1 MIKKQWESLAI
12 TVTFCFICNALT
24 TSLIPNAMKKLIL
37 LIVLVVM
44 VCSSTVAH
52 NIMFKHLEV
61 RDGMPSNQI
70 NSIYKDSRGFMW
82 FGTASGLARYDGYRF
97 KVFYSSDNDPASLPN
112 SYIEKITEDGEG
124 RLWIRTG
131 ESGYVIY
138 NWDTEDFVRDVR
150 SYMWDIGIDGTPR
163 FVFVDS
169 QKNMWFAVDG
179 KGCYRYRP
187 GEKKAEVLSFGGK
200 GMPEGIVMDIV
211 ECKDGVVV
219 VYDNGHV
226 LCIDREE
233 VKVKWELTDI
243 MKEMGT
249 RTEIFFLYVDK
260 DDDLWIYGAPGVWA
274 YNLPAKK
281 WRSQWSFS
289 DRGQAHVVA
298 IAQDRRGRIWFGK
311 DQDGIDIWNK
321 TTGETVSL
329 TYNVDDERGL
339 PNNTI
344 NVLYEDEGGVMW
356 IGTYKKGVAY
366 YNEGI
371 FKFSINRLGDI
382 NCLEEC
388 GNGCLWLGSNDAGLM
403 HWNSLTDE
411 KKIYTHSRAGNSI
424 ASNVIVTLLQATDG
438 KLWIGTF
445 WEGLDCFDGKR
456 FVNYRN
462 RPGDENSLANNN
474 VWALAE
480 DKDGNIWIGTL
491 GGGLQCL
498 NPKTGK
504 FITYTMANS
513 DLISN
518 HISSICITRNNRL
531 VIGTSS
537 TGVAIMDLNTRKI
550 TNMVGNLSG
559 NQRFSNQSINQVYED
574 SRGLIWIG
582 TRNGLNLYN
591 PKNDHLQIVSSG
603 QDEAKE
609 YIAGIAEDENKNM
622 WMTTANGVLN
632 IIPSIDTK
640 TGDYAFHYYI
650 YDDKDGLQGAEFN
663 QRSIKRLTSGEIAMG
678 GMYGLNTFS
687 PNDIKYNLML
697 PKVMFTGFQ
706 LFNEEIEIGKE
717 YGGRVLLRESL
728 NKVREIELDYKQN
741 VFTVLFASDNYIL
754 PDKTQ
759 YLYKLEG
766 FNEDWLSGMADMHRV
781 TYTNLA
787 PGTYMLK
794 VKAVNSDGY
803 AGTEEASLKIIIRP
817 PFWMTSWA
825 YAVYALLLI
834 GVLILARN
842 AVLRRERN
850 KFKIQQMEHEA
861 ERNEEVNQMK
871 FRFFTNVSHELR
883 TPLTLIIS
891 PLESMIKETKDDR
904 KLGQLKL
911 MHRNASRLLNLVN
924 QLLDFRKNEVAG
936 LHLSLSEGEIVSYVH
951 NICNSFLM
959 LSEKKNVHLTF
970 FSAIESLNMSFDED
984 KIGKVVMN
992 LLSNAFKFTP
1002 DGGRVDV
1009 SLELLKGVAET
1020 LEIKVSDT
1028 GVGISDADKERIFE
1042 RFYQSERKGDG
1053 SSTTGSGIGLSLV
1066 RDYVTLHGGV
1076 VRVFDNVGTGSVFV
1090 VDIPVKH
1097 SAVNVVTP
1105 LSEEAVEEDAAV
1117 LALESE
1123 EKPEIELPDEEG
1135 RKKPLALIVDDNE
1148 DFVSFMRYTLSLYF
1162 RVESAV
1168 NGKEAWQVIPE
1179 LMPDIIVS
1187 DVMMPEMD
1195 GNELCR
1201 WVKADKRT
1209 SNIPFVLL
1217 TAKQSVENKVEGLTI
1232 GADDYVTK
1240 PFNMEV
1246 LILRMRKLID
1256 LSSKNKLRTRIDP
1269 EPSEIVI
1276 TSMDEKLIEN
1286 AIKYVE
1292 ANISRSDLSVEELSH
1307 ELGMSR
1313 VHLYKK
1319 LLQIT
1324 GKTPIEFI
1332 RIIRLKRAAQ
1342 LLRES
1347 QQNVSEVAYQVGF
1360 NNPKYFS
1367 KYFKDEFGVLPS
1379 VYQEKEGK

>member
-1 MIKKQWESLAI
+1 
-12 TVTFCFICNALT
+12 
-24 TSLIPNAMKKLIL
+24 MKKLTLL
-37 LIVLVVM
+37 LISAILTCFVAE
-44 VCSSTVAH
+44 AH
-52 NIMFKHLEV
+52 NFMFKHLEV
-61 RDGMPSNQI
+61 RDGMPNNQI
-70 NSIYKDSRGFMW
+70 NAILKDSRGFMW

-112 SYIEKITEDGEG
+112 NYIEKITEDGEG

-131 ESGYVIY
+131 EKGYTIY
-138 NWDTEDFVRDVR
+138 NWDTESFVRDVR
-150 SYMWDIGIDGTPR
+150 SWMWNIGIDGTPDY
-163 FVFVDS
+163 VYVDN
-169 QKNMWFAVDG
+169 QKNTWFMVEG

-187 GEKKAEVLSFGGK
+187 GDKEAVLLPYGDK
-200 GMPEGIVMDIV
+200 GIPQGAVQDIA
-211 ECKDGVVV
+211 ECKDGIVM
-219 VYDNGHV
+219 VYDNGRV

-233 VKVKWELTDI
+233 VQVRWTLNEVAAKMGNRTDV
-243 MKEMGT
+243 
-249 RTEIFFLYVDK
+249 FFLYVDK

-274 YNLPAKK
+274 YNLPARK
-281 WRSQWSFS
+281 WQTQWCFNI
-289 DRGQAHVVA
+289 RGQAHVVA
-298 IAQDRRGRIWFGK
+298 IAQDKQGRMWFGK
-311 DQDGIDIWNK
+311 DQDGIDIWSK
-321 TTGETVSL
+321 TAGEIASL
-329 TYNVDDERGL
+329 NYSTDDERGL

-344 NVLYEDEGGVMW
+344 NVLYEDNAGVMW
-356 IGTYKKGVAY
+356 IGTYKKSVAY
-366 YNEGI
+366 YDEGI
-371 FKFSINRLGDI
+371 FKFAINRLGDV

-388 GNGCLWLGSNDAGLM
+388 GNGCLWLGTNDAGLI
-403 HWNSLTDE
+403 HWNPETD
-411 KKIYTHSRAGNSI
+411 KRKIYAHTAAGNSI
-424 ASNVIVTLLQATDG
+424 ASNVIVCLLKSRDG

-445 WEGLDCFDGKR
+445 WEGLDCFDGHR

-462 RPGDENSLANNN
+462 RRGDENSLANNN
-474 VWALAE
+474 VWSLAE
-480 DKDGNIWIGTL
+480 DKDGNIWIATL

-498 NPKTGK
+498 DPATGK
-504 FITYTMANS
+504 FTTYNLGNS
-513 DLISN
+513 DIISN
-518 HISSICITRNNRL
+518 HLASLCLTRDNRL
-531 VIGTSS
+531 IIGTASS
-537 TGVAIMDLNTRKI
+537 GISIMDLGTRKI
-550 TNMVGNLSG
+550 TNLVGNLSG
-559 NQRFSNQSINQVYED
+559 SARFSSQNINQVYED

-582 TRNGLNLYN
+582 TRGGLNLYN
-591 PKNDHLQIVSSG
+591 PKNDHLQNIS
-603 QDEAKE
+603 QENDEAKLF
-609 YIAGIAEDENKNM
+609 IAGIAEDEDRNM
-622 WMTTANGVLN
+622 WVTTANGVVN
-632 IIPSIDTK
+632 IVPTVDSK
-640 TGDYAFHYYI
+640 TGDYSFSYYV
-650 YDDKDGLQGAEFN
+650 YDDKDGLQGSEFN
-663 QRSIKRLTSGEIAMG
+663 QRSIKRLSSGEIAMG
-678 GMYGLNTFS
+678 GMYGLNTFR
-687 PNDIKYNLML
+687 PTNIKYNRM
-697 PKVMFTGFQ
+697 PPRVMFTGFQ
-706 LFNEEIEIGKE
+706 LFNEEVEIGKE
-717 YGGRVLLRESL
+717 YGGRVLLHEAL
-728 NKVREIELDYKQN
+728 NKVRKIELDYKQN
-741 VFTVLFASDNYIL
+741 VFTVLFASDNYVL
-754 PDKTQ
+754 PEKTQ

-766 FNEDWLSGMADMHRV
+766 FNEDWLSGTADMHRV

-787 PGTYMLK
+787 PGTYTLRI
-794 VKAVNSDGY
+794 KAINSDGY
-803 AGTEEASLKIIIRP
+803 VGTEEASLKMIIRP
-817 PFWMTSWA
+817 PFWMTPWA
-825 YAVYALLLI
+825 YILYALLLA

-850 KFKIQQMEHEA
+850 KFKIQQMEREA

-891 PLESMIKETKDDR
+891 PLEGMMKETQDER
-904 KLGQLKL
+904 KLQQLGL
-911 MHRNASRLLNLVN
+911 MHRNALRLLNLVN

-936 LHLSLSEGEIVSYVH
+936 LHLHLSEGEIVAYIQA
-951 NICNSFLM
+951 ICNSFLM
-959 LSEKKNVHLTF
+959 LSERKNVHLTF
-970 FSAIESLNMSFDED
+970 FSAIEALNMSFDED
-984 KIGKVVMN
+984 KIGKVLMN

-1009 SLELLKGVAET
+1009 SLELIKGETET

-1028 GVGISDADKERIFE
+1028 GVGISDADKKRIFE
-1042 RFYQSERKGDG
+1042 RFYQSERNGEG
-1053 SSTTGSGIGLSLV
+1053 SLTTGSGIGLSLV

-1090 VDIPVKH
+1090 VNIPVKH
-1097 SAVNVVTP
+1097 SVVNVVTP
-1105 LSEEAVEEDAAV
+1105 LSEEAAEEDAAA
-1117 LALESE
+1117 LASVVEQASADGKVSATEKDKTSAGALQPQSAKEAEELSE
-1123 EKPEIELPDEEG
+1123 EE

-1148 DFVSFMRYTLSLYF
+1148 DFVTFMRYTLNLYF
-1162 RVESAV
+1162 RVESAP
-1168 NGKEAWQVIPE
+1168 NGREAWMMIPQ

-1201 WVKADKRT
+1201 WVKTDKRT
-1209 SNIPFVLL
+1209 CNIPFVLL

-1292 ANISRSDLSVEELSH
+1292 ANMARPDLSVEELSH